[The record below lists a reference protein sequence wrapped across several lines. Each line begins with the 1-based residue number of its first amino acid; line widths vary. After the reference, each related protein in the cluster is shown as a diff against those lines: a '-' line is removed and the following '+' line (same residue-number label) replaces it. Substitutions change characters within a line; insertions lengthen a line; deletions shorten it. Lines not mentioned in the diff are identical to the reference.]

1 MTHLK
6 KHFNFFVLVS
16 LIFLTSVYS
25 NISKKLEKY
34 QNIKSMK
41 FVINGKVSIEIA
53 SLHIYLPKNHLF
65 EFEEYRNWTLFK
77 SLDGRS
83 LLMFGL
89 YTEPNHYDFLSYNDT
104 TLQLTLN
111 KSQTVDSQ
119 KHLNVFQ
126 LVVDKL
132 KHFVTDKYL
141 CFKEELCKHWREGND
156 VDIEYTL
163 DFL

>member
-1 MTHLK
+1 MTYLK
-6 KHFNFFVLVS
+6 NHFSLLVLVS

-77 SLDGRS
+77 SLSGKN
-83 LLMFGL
+83 LLMFGIHKRRNL
-89 YTEPNHYDFLSYNDT
+89 FKFLSYNDRN
-104 TLQLTLN
+104 LILTDP
-111 KSQTVDSQ
+111 QTVDLE
-119 KHLNVFQ
+119 KHMKVFQ
-126 LVVDKL
+126 FVNDKM
-132 KHFVTDKYL
+132 KHFVSEKYL
-141 CFKEELCKHWREGND
+141 CFEEDLCEHWKRGD
-156 VDIEYTL
+156 YVKIE
-163 DFL
+163 